1 VTGWSNCRK
10 KNNLG
15 KSEISKNSMN
25 YDIQDDS
32 SSEEKDIKPIIS
44 PTSAKCESSIGLSPN
59 LASGPKKWSPGSL
72 QDVNRKSAFQPY
84 RQSLCTVLTNLQRG
98 NTQAETPVP
107 QSADINF
114 HTRAG
119 QGEISQ
125 HDINCEK
132 SVDVCDCNGL
142 TALHWAAAYGQYNTA
157 RLLLDNGADINKL
170 GPEEETPLTLAANGG
185 HHDVIRLL
193 IDKGAHV
200 NHPDHLCN
208 TPLMYAARNN
218 HPHSCQELLLHG
230 ADFRLHN
237 LNGDTAH
244 VIAVENNST
253 LGEINI

>member
-1 VTGWSNCRK
+1 MDYEQ
-10 KNNLG
+10 L
-15 KSEISKNSMN
+15 
-25 YDIQDDS
+25 DDS
-32 SSEEKDIKPIIS
+32 STDDKDIKPIIA
-44 PTSAKCESSIGLSPN
+44 PKCEMGLSPN
-59 LASGPKKWSPGSL
+59 LSSGPKRWSPGSL
-72 QDVNRKSAFQPY
+72 QDANRKSAFLPY

-114 HTRAG
+114 HTKAG
-119 QGEISQ
+119 QGEITE
-125 HDINCEK
+125 HDIDCEK
-132 SVDVCDCNGL
+132 SVDVCDCHGL
-142 TALHWAAAYGQYNTA
+142 TALHWAAAYGQYNTVQ
-157 RLLLDNGADINKL
+157 LLLANGAEIDKM
-170 GPEEETPLTLAANGG
+170 GPEEETALTLAASGG

-193 IDKGAHV
+193 IDKGADV

-208 TPLMYAARNN
+208 TPLMYAARGN

-253 LGEINI
+253 LVVSAQAVITNFIISQLDPGS